1 MQNIF
6 YDIGLMIVVATTF
19 AYFAKL
25 IKQPL
30 IPAYVLTGIVLG
42 PIFGL
47 ITNKETIK
55 MLSEIGITFLLFIVG
70 LEINFK
76 KLRNIGLVA
85 TLGGTIQIMVLFG
98 LGFIIASVLGF
109 LPLEALYVGIILSFS
124 STMVVIKLLSDKR
137 ELDTLHGR
145 LIVGFLLTE
154 DFFAIL
160 ALLILPILNEFSVL
174 LLVSSLLKGIS
185 LVIAAWL
192 ASKYVFPKMFK
203 FAAKSQ
209 ELLFLMSIAVCFIFA
224 ILFSYI
230 GLSIIIGAFIAGVTL
245 ANLPYNVQIISKVSS
260 LKDFFATIFF
270 VSLGLELIL
279 SSVAK
284 IMAPAVI
291 FFLLILFFKPIITM
305 FLCSFFGYEKR
316 TSFLTSFSL
325 NEISE
330 FSLIIVAQGL
340 LLGQISQEVFS
351 LTVVLAIATIIGTSY
366 FFNFHDKLYS
376 KIASKLEFFDRFPKA
391 EFELESLPKEVKNHV
406 IICGYNRIGYSIVR
420 KLRSLRK
427 KILVV
432 DFNPEVIK
440 KMIRQNIT
448 SIYGDIGDIDLLGRL
463 SIKKAKMI
471 ISTVPTEQDNLL
483 LIREARRM
491 NKEILIYVTA
501 NHIEEA
507 LALYDAG
514 ADYVIL
520 PHFLG
525 GEHVS
530 LLIDAFTGDLNRII
544 ENKLN
549 HIKELKTRKEL
560 GHEHPANNNHRL

>member
-245 ANLPYNVQIISKVSS
+245 ANLPYNIQIISKVSS

-284 IMAPAVI
+284 IMVPAVI

>member
-1 MQNIF
+1 
-6 YDIGLMIVVATTF
+6 MIVVATTF

-245 ANLPYNVQIISKVSS
+245 ANLPYNIQIISKVSS

-284 IMAPAVI
+284 IMVPAVI

-440 KMIRQNIT
+440 KMIRQNIP